1 MKKDA
6 KKIGIKKKKSIEL
19 NDVLVAVNDGFNV
32 MEERFRGVDKRFE
45 TIDMRFEMVDKRFD
59 EVDKRFEHVDE
70 RFRQVFTILDGH
82 TKKLEGLEQ
91 ERLFSFHAVHR
102 LEKEIER
109 MKKHLHMN

>member
-1 MKKDA
+1 MRKKTT
-6 KKIGIKKKKSIEL
+6 KVLLKERKEPEL
-19 NDVLVAVNDGFNV
+19 ADVLNAVNDGFTA
-32 MEERFRGVDKRFE
+32 MEGRFQMVEK
-45 TIDMRFEMVDKRFD
+45 RFEMVDKRFD

-102 LEKEIER
+102 LDKEIER